1 MDCLRL
7 RFQAKFAPA
16 MLHGPKGKNGKE
28 PQKRFCVECGLKRPR
43 SRYAPGA
50 EIVVEGKRHL
60 FCKECRV
67 YSGEVRCVGVGSGM
81 CASCHRKMG
90 CSGMCRDKKGRARQ
104 QRRERERVRE
114 RHIWG
119 SFGGAMID
127 LAENP
132 ED

>member
-1 MDCLRL
+1 
-7 RFQAKFAPA
+7 
-16 MLHGPKGKNGKE
+16 
-28 PQKRFCVECGLKRPR
+28 
-43 SRYAPGA
+43 
-50 EIVVEGKRHL
+50 VVEGQRHVL
-60 FCKECRV
+60 CKEYKL
-67 YSGEVRCVGVGSGM
+67 YSGEEGCVGSRM

-90 CSGMCRDKKGRARQ
+90 CSEMCRGKKGRARQ

-132 ED
+132 EDWMYNECSWEAHD